1 MWELTKDLIVS
12 NKPAEQR
19 HIAFA
24 FYQKLIQSQY
34 EDVSLMREHF
44 FNVIQNHTVPE
55 DIYNRLELLKTLTD
69 NGKNIKNVDDTI
81 GEFMVQWMPAIN
93 EANLRQPFLEII
105 VNIIIYNAA
114 YLDTR
119 ILVEMIK

>member
-19 HIAFA
+19 HIAFT

-34 EDVSLMREHF
+34 EDMSLMREHF
-44 FNVIQNHTVPE
+44 FNVIQNHNVPE
-55 DIYNRLELLKTLTD
+55 DINNRLELLKTLTD

-81 GEFMVQWMPAIN
+81 GEFMIKWIPAIN
-93 EANLRQPFLEII
+93 NANLRQPFLEII
-105 VNIIIYNAA
+105 YNIIIYNAA

-119 ILVEMIK
+119 ILIEMIQ